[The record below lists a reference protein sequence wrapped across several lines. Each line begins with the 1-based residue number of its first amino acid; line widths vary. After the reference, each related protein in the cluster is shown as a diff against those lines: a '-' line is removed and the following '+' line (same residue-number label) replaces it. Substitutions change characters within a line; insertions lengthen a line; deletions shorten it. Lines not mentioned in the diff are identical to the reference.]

1 MQPVLRKRLDA
12 HFIANLTNG
21 MTNGRD
27 AYFLNNKGIRI
38 LVAVLA
44 FLASYLVSYIL
55 DPFAAYWQDY
65 FERKPLLILGDWLVS
80 FLYCL
85 SISEINIAIGM
96 RLNRLMSWKEH
107 PGKRLFLETCFNL
120 IAVLLLNLLI
130 NIAFIYLSDEK
141 QLLLLE
147 SGMTIEETRG
157 IIQWMVVSTIIA
169 IMIMGINIGNYLI
182 MNWRNEA
189 IQVAQLNQAAMEA
202 ELQSL
207 KLQIDPHFVFNNL
220 SVLSELILEDQQL
233 GYEYAENFSRI
244 YRYMLVNSKKD
255 VIPLEDELKFLN
267 SYMFLIE
274 HRFGEG
280 VLFEID
286 VDPSHRPLLMPPLT
300 LQLLVENALKHN
312 RTSKKEPLV
321 VRIFS
326 NEDKELIVENTLLP
340 LEKTIQSSGIGI
352 ANIVRRFNLLS
363 HRQPVIEADE
373 HTFKVI
379 IPLIKI

>member
-1 MQPVLRKRLDA
+1 
-12 HFIANLTNG
+12 

-65 FERKPLLILGDWLVS
+65 FEREPLLILGDWLVS

-147 SGMTIEETRG
+147 SGLTIEETRG

-169 IMIMGINIGNYLI
+169 IMVMGINIGNYLI

-280 VLFEID
+280 VSFEID
-286 VDPSHRPLLMPPLT
+286 VAPAHRHLLMPPLT

-326 NEDKELIVENTLLP
+326 NEDKKLIVENTLLP
-340 LEKTIQSSGIGI
+340 LEKPIQSSGIGI

-363 HRQPVIEADE
+363 HRQPVIETDE
-373 HTFKVI
+373 RTFKVI

>member
-1 MQPVLRKRLDA
+1 
-12 HFIANLTNG
+12 

-65 FERKPLLILGDWLVS
+65 FEREPLLILGDWLVS

-147 SGMTIEETRG
+147 SGLTIEETRG

-169 IMIMGINIGNYLI
+169 IMVMGINIGNYLI

-280 VLFEID
+280 VSFEID
-286 VDPSHRPLLMPPLT
+286 VAPTHRHLLMPPLT

-340 LEKTIQSSGIGI
+340 LEKPIQSSGIGI

-363 HRQPVIEADE
+363 HRQPVIETDE
-373 HTFKVI
+373 RTFKVI